1 MNFPDDVFNEKGW
14 NYILEKYDGHLP
26 IEVKTVPADSVILR
40 GSVLFT
46 GENTDSKCYWLKN

>member
-26 IEVKTVPADSVILR
+26 TEVKTVPADSVIHR
-40 GSVLFT
+40 GSVSSQEKTQIQSVT
-46 GENTDSKCYWLKN
+46 G